1 MGPPEPG
8 TDDQPF
14 APPLWLRNTHL
25 QSILPSLPLRRAGI
39 ERRAVS
45 LLESSVEHI
54 LDCGDGVRL
63 MGLHSAQV
71 RRGGS
76 PATQLV
82 VLHHGWEGSADS
94 LYILALGQY
103 LFERGFDIFR
113 LNLRDHGPTH
123 HLNRELFHSCRLPE
137 VVGAVRRLQ
146 MLFPDQALNLVG
158 FSLGGNFALRVGA
171 RAAAEG
177 IRLRRIVAVSPVLEP
192 EATLDALETGAS
204 IYRKYFVWKWTHS
217 LLKKQ
222 LAWPD
227 VYDFEE
233 MMRTPTLRFMTDYL
247 VRKHTE
253 FPDLLGYLRGY
264 AIVRGA
270 LETLETPARIIA
282 ALDDPMIPARDLKR
296 LPRLPKLRITAS
308 RFGGHCGFVDSGRG
322 DSWLAREVLAEL
334 T

>member
-1 MGPPEPG
+1 
-8 TDDQPF
+8 
-14 APPLWLRNTHL
+14 
-25 QSILPSLPLRRAGI
+25 
-39 ERRAVS
+39 
-45 LLESSVEHI
+45 
-54 LDCGDGVRL
+54 

-71 RRGGS
+71 QRGRA
-76 PATQLV
+76 PARQLV

-146 MLFPDQALNLVG
+146 TLFPDQDLNLVG
-158 FSLGGNFALRVGA
+158 FSLGANFALRVGA
-171 RAAAEG
+171 RARAAG

-192 EATLDALETGAS
+192 EATLVALETGAA
-204 IYRKYFVWKWTHS
+204 IYRKYFVWKWTRS
-217 LLKKQ
+217 LEQKQ
-222 LAWPD
+222 LDWPG

-233 MMRTPTLRFMTDYL
+233 MLRTPTLRFMTDYL
-247 VRKHTE
+247 VRRHSE
-253 FPDLLGYLRGY
+253 FPDLLSYLRGY

-270 LETLETPARIIA
+270 LDSLEVPARIIA
-282 ALDDPMIPARDLKR
+282 AEDDPMIPARDLER
-296 LPRLPKLRITAS
+296 LPRLPNLRVTTS
-308 RFGGHCGFVDSGRG
+308 RFGGHCGFVDSLRG
-322 DSWLAREVLAEL
+322 ESWLARAILAEL